1 MQIQKSFK
9 VAKIATLV
17 VATLLSYNAQA
28 DVSSTGAFNQFSTE
42 AVTKLKASSIDVNAL
57 MNNSSNDLIVELA
70 KDNYPLV
77 TTADKQGL
85 AVDTYKNVRL
95 AVLNT
100 LKNTTVL
107 REYYGSPTVFVR
119 VQSRDDLVKLLN
131 SKDVVA
137 VRANTRMSATLAES
151 LPFIR
156 QPQTAA
162 TQFRPKTDSVTS
174 KFNGEGSVVAVLDTG
189 LDYRRS
195 AFGNCSSGFN
205 TSACRVAASLEL
217 SEDEDGYTDGE
228 ADDGSFHGTNV
239 SGVVAGVAPNAKI
252 IALDVFSW
260 HRGRDG
266 KMGHTAPD
274 DALVAAYNWMQNNH
288 ISRNA
293 KGYNIVAAN
302 MSLGGNGP
310 IQYETNEF
318 PLITTLKNMGV
329 ATVVASGNEEMTN
342 GIAWPAS
349 ERNAIAVGAVYEN
362 NYSGSL
368 NCASNPDRTILADHL
383 TCFTNSGRLLDLLAP
398 GFQITAAGITMS
410 GTSQATP
417 HVAGAIAVLRAPAVM
432 RATNNENVD
441 ATVAR
446 LVNTGKQVTDTRNG
460 IVRPRIN
467 LEAAVLPIAKANPV
481 TSTTVTNSTT
491 TPTTP
496 TKPRT
501 GSIYY
506 DYMKGAI

>member
-1 MQIQKSFK
+1 MQTQKIWK
-9 VAKIATLV
+9 GAKIATLV
-17 VATLLSYNAQA
+17 ATMMLSYNAQA
-28 DVSSTGAFNQFSTE
+28 DVSSVNAFNQLSTQ
-42 AVTKLKASSIDVNAL
+42 AVSMLKASNMDINAL
-57 MNNSSNDLIVELA
+57 MNNSSNDLMVELA

-85 AVDTYKNVRL
+85 AVDTYKNVRE
-95 AVLNT
+95 AVLGS
-100 LKNTTVL
+100 LKNTKTM

-119 VQSRDDLVKLLN
+119 VQSREDLVKLLN

-137 VRANTRMSATLAES
+137 VRANTKLSAKLAES

-156 QPQTAA
+156 QPQAMA
-162 TQFRPKTDSVTS
+162 TQFRPASDSAAS
-174 KFNGEGSVVAVLDTG
+174 RFNGEGSVVAVLDTG
-189 LDYRRS
+189 IDYNRS
-195 AFGNCSSGFN
+195 AFGNCRTAFN
-205 TSACRVAASLEL
+205 TSACRVANMIEFAA
-217 SEDEDGYTDGE
+217 DEDGYTDGN

-239 SGVVAGVAPNAKI
+239 AGVVSGVAPNAKVLG
-252 IALDVFSW
+252 LDVFAFYTD
-260 HRGRDG
+260 RNGELQ
-266 KMGHTAPD
+266 HTAPD
-274 DALVAAYNWMQNNH
+274 SALTAAYNWMQNNH
-288 ISRNA
+288 ISRNP

-310 IQYETNEF
+310 IQTETNSF

-362 NYSGSL
+362 NYSGSI
-368 NCASNPDRTILADHL
+368 NCNSNPDRTILADHL

-398 GFQITAAGITMS
+398 GFQITAAGLTMS

-446 LVNTGKQVTDTRNG
+446 LAKTGKQVTDTRNG

-481 TSTTVTNSTT
+481 S
-491 TPTTP
+491 
-496 TKPRT
+496 RR
-501 GSIYY
+501 
-506 DYMKGAI
+506 